1 MFGFLKRFFS
11 ASMASDT
18 KPIGNTSTVEPIDYN
33 GYLIFVMPLEE
44 GGQYRVAGLIE
55 KPIVKDMAE
64 LDADEKENEVENL
77 RHSFIRSDL
86 CMSKQQA
93 EQITLQKCKLFIDQ
107 VGDNMFK

>member
-11 ASMASDT
+11 ESDA
-18 KPIGNTSTVEPIDYN
+18 KPVDNTPSVEPVHYN
-33 GYLIFVMPLEE
+33 GFLIFVMPKEE

-55 KPIVKDMAE
+55 KPIVKDTAE
-64 LDADEKENEVENL
+64 RGADEEGNEVENL

>member
-11 ASMASDT
+11 DSDA
-18 KPIGNTSTVEPIDYN
+18 KSVDNMPSVEPVHYN
-33 GYLIFVMPLEE
+33 GYLIFVMPKEE

-55 KPIVKDMAE
+55 KPIVKDTAE
-64 LDADEKENEVENL
+64 RDADGKENEVENL

-86 CMSKQQA
+86 CMSKPQA